1 MEPTLKLALDLS
13 FTHTEGA
20 WRNPASWVNYPYYT
34 QPDIWEDVA
43 RVAERGC
50 IDMVFFGDGVG
61 IPDTWEG
68 SIDAAVKWG
77 LQWPRHDMSPTIAL
91 MSRVTRHLGFGLTFS
106 PTYMHP
112 YYVARHVASLDHIT
126 GGRMA
131 LNLVTSARRSDAAN
145 FGFDELMEHDQR
157 YERADEFIDV
167 LKGLWSSV
175 EPDAIVLDRETG
187 VFADPDKVHYLD
199 HAGEFFNVKGP
210 LNMLPAPQYHPPLIQ
225 AGASPRGMKSF
236 ARNADIVF
244 VSRPTAAGMVKFRAS
259 LDSHL
264 ADVGRAPEEIQVLWP
279 VHPMMGES
287 AAHAEELQAQLIESV
302 PLEAGGVYMAH
313 KSGFDFST
321 LPETFTVA
329 EATEAI
335 EAANGST
342 AYLPK
347 MAEKVGPDGVLT
359 KEMFQQMG
367 RETMIAGGPT
377 LYGTATDIADQICD
391 LHAETGPNVGFMISI
406 INFMPRNA
414 VDFVEKVVPILQKR
428 GVFKTGYGDK
438 QTLRDNLGV
447 PLKRWTTPNAG

>member
-1 MEPTLKLALDLS
+1 VTPTLKLALDLS

-20 WRNPASWVNYPYYT
+20 WRNPGSWVNYPYYT
-34 QPDIWEDVA
+34 HPAIWEDVA

-68 SIDAAVKWG
+68 SIDAAVTWG

-112 YYVARHVASLDHIT
+112 YYVARHVSSLDHVT

-131 LNLVTSARRSDAAN
+131 VNLVTSARRSDAAN
-145 FGFDELMEHDQR
+145 FGFDELMEHDRR

-175 EPDAIVLDRETG
+175 EPEAILLDTGTG
-187 VFADPDKVHYLD
+187 VFADPAKVHYLD
-199 HAGEFFNVKGP
+199 HHGEFFDVKGP
-210 LNMLPAPQYHPPLIQ
+210 LNMLPSPQYHPPLIQ
-225 AGASPRGMKSF
+225 AGASPRGLISF

-244 VSRPTAAGMVKFRAS
+244 VSRPSAAGMRTFRAE
-259 LDSHL
+259 LDRHL

-279 VHPMMGES
+279 VHPMMGENVE
-287 AAHAEELQAQLIESV
+287 HAKELEAQLIESV
-302 PLEAGGVYMAH
+302 PLEAGGVFMAH

-321 LPETFTVA
+321 LPGTFTIE
-329 EATEAI
+329 EATAAI

-347 MAEKVGPDGVLT
+347 MAEMVGPGGLLT
-359 KEMFQQMG
+359 KQMFQQLG

-377 LYGTATDIADQICD
+377 LYGSATDIADQICD
-391 LHAETGPNVGFMISI
+391 LHAETGPNVGFMVSI
-406 INFMPRNA
+406 INFMPRNV
-414 VDFVEKVVPILQKR
+414 VDFVEKVVPILQQR
-428 GVFKTGYGDK
+428 GVFKTGYGSAT
-438 QTLRDNLGV
+438 TLRDNLGI
-447 PLKRWTTPNAG
+447 PLKLRSASS

>member
-1 MEPTLKLALDLS
+1 LHPTLKLALDLS

-20 WRNPASWVNYPYYT
+20 WRNPASWINYPYYT

-61 IPDTWEG
+61 IPDTWGG

-91 MSRVTRHLGFGLTFS
+91 MSRVTKHLGFGLTFS

-112 YYVARHVASLDHIT
+112 YYVARHVASLDHVT

-175 EPDAIVLDRETG
+175 EPDAIILDRDTG
-187 VFADPDKVHYLD
+187 VFADPEKVHYLNHTGD
-199 HAGEFFNVKGP
+199 FFNVKGP
-210 LNMLPAPQYHPPLIQ
+210 LNILPAPQYHPPLIQ

-264 ADVGRAPEEIQVLWP
+264 AEVGRTPEEIQVLWP

-287 AAHAEELQAQLIESV
+287 YSHAKELEAQLIESV
-302 PLEAGGVYMAH
+302 PLEAGGVFMSH

-321 LPETFTVA
+321 LPETFTVE
-329 EATEAI
+329 EATTAI

-347 MAEKVGPDGVLT
+347 MAEKVGPGGVLT
-359 KEMFQQMG
+359 KQMFQQLG

-377 LYGTATDIADQICD
+377 LYGTAADIADQICD

-406 INFMPRNA
+406 INFMPRNV

-428 GVFKTGYGDK
+428 GVFKTGYGDNT
-438 QTLRDNLGV
+438 TLRDNLGL
-447 PLKRWTTPNAG
+447 PLKRWTTPTG

>member
-20 WRNPASWVNYPYYT
+20 WRNPGSWVNYPYYT
-34 QPDIWEDVA
+34 QPAIWEDVA
-43 RVAERGC
+43 RTAERGC

-91 MSRVTRHLGFGLTFS
+91 MSRVTKHLGFGLTFS

-112 YYVARHVASLDHIT
+112 YYVARHVASLDHVT

-167 LKGLWSSV
+167 LKGLWSTI
-175 EPDAIVLDRETG
+175 EPDAIVLDRQTG
-187 VFADPDKVHYLD
+187 VFADPAKVHYLD
-199 HAGEFFNVKGP
+199 HVGEFFNVKGP
-210 LNMLPAPQYHPPLIQ
+210 LNMQPAPQYHPPLIQ

-264 ADVGRAPEEIQVLWP
+264 AEVGRTPEEIQVLWP

-287 AAHAEELQAQLIESV
+287 VAHAKELEAQLIESV
-302 PLEAGGVYMAH
+302 PLEAGGVFMSH

-329 EATEAI
+329 EATAAI

-347 MAEKVGPDGVLT
+347 MAEMVGPDGVLT
-359 KEMFQQMG
+359 KKMFQQLG

-377 LYGTATDIADQICD
+377 LYGTGKDIADQICD

-406 INFMPRNA
+406 INFMPRNV
-414 VDFVEKVVPILQKR
+414 VDFVEKVVPILQQR
-428 GVFKTGYGDK
+428 GVFKTDYGTNK
-438 QTLRDNLGV
+438 TLRDNLGV
-447 PLKRWTTPNAG
+447 PLKRWTTPTAS

>member
-359 KEMFQQMG
+359 KEIFQQMG

>member
-20 WRNPASWVNYPYYT
+20 WRNPGSWVNYPYYT

-91 MSRVTRHLGFGLTFS
+91 MSRVTKHLGFGLTFS

-112 YYVARHVASLDHIT
+112 YYVARHVASLDHVT

-167 LKGLWSSV
+167 LKGLWSTI

-187 VFADPDKVHYLD
+187 TFADPEKVHYLD
-199 HAGEFFNVKGP
+199 HAGDFFDVKGP

-264 ADVGRAPEEIQVLWP
+264 AEVGRTPEEIQVLWP

-287 AAHAEELQAQLIESV
+287 VAHAKELEAQLIESV
-302 PLEAGGVYMAH
+302 PLEAGGVFMAH

-321 LPETFTVA
+321 LPDTFTVD
-329 EATEAI
+329 EATKAI
-335 EAANGST
+335 EAAHGST

-347 MAEKVGPDGVLT
+347 MAEKVGPGGVLT
-359 KEMFQQMG
+359 KEMFQQLG

-391 LHAETGPNVGFMISI
+391 LHAETGPNVGFMITI

-428 GVFKTGYGDK
+428 GVFKTDYGTRK
-438 QTLRDNLGV
+438 TLRDNLGV
-447 PLKRWTTPNAG
+447 PLKRWTTPTPS

>member
-1 MEPTLKLALDLS
+1 MAPTLKLALDLS

-20 WRNPASWVNYPYYT
+20 WRNPGSWANYPYYT

-43 RVAERGC
+43 RAAERGS
-50 IDMVFFGDGVG
+50 IDMLFFGDGVG

-68 SIDAAVKWG
+68 SIDAAVRWG

-91 MSRVTRHLGFGLTFS
+91 MSRVTKHVGFGLTFS

-112 YYVARHVASLDHIT
+112 YYVARHVASLDHVT
-126 GGRMA
+126 GGRIA

-145 FGFDELMEHDQR
+145 YGFDELMEHDRR

-167 LKGLWSSV
+167 MKGLWNSI
-175 EPDAIVLDRETG
+175 EPDAIVLDPETG
-187 VFADPDKVHYLD
+187 VFADPTKVHYLD

-210 LNMLPAPQYHPPLIQ
+210 LNMVPAPQYHPPLIQ
-225 AGASPRGMKSF
+225 AGASPRGLKSF

-244 VSRPTAAGMVKFRAS
+244 VSRPTARGMVAFRAD
-259 LDSHL
+259 LDRHL
-264 ADVGRAPEEIQVLWP
+264 AEVGRAPEEIQVLWP

-287 AAHAEELQAQLIESV
+287 AAHAKELEAQLIESV
-302 PLEAGGVYMAH
+302 PLEAGGVFMAH
-313 KSGFDFST
+313 KSGFDFSM
-321 LPETFTVA
+321 LPDTFTIE
-329 EATEAI
+329 EATAAI

-347 MAEKVGPDGVLT
+347 MAEMVGPGGVFT
-359 KEMFQQMG
+359 KEMFQQLG

-377 LYGTATDIADQICD
+377 LYGTAQDIADQICE

-414 VDFVEKVVPILQKR
+414 VDFVDKVIPILQKR
-428 GVFKTGYGDK
+428 GVFKTGYGDCR
-438 QTLRDNLGV
+438 TLRDNLGI
-447 PLKRWTTPNAG
+447 PLKRRE